1 MEFDS
6 ILYPHDL
13 FYFGRTVMFYSMV
26 EMIEEGDDV
35 NLINFKSIIDELQ
48 LNHNGISPQI
58 QLGKISGAITLQEMI
73 CEHKMDL
80 NSVDWSTMIQ
90 LTLVKIDDEEIRQGA
105 EEITNMT
112 MIFDKSHNP
121 DDNLEYSV
129 SDLDSDKRKCE
140 KLLANYLREKY
151 PNQKL
156 LQKDFPKEVKKAE
169 QKRLDEDPEYLH
181 EFDDAIEFMD
191 IGDKIYILTSKKSD
205 WKFPKHMISNF
216 HQIKDIRNP
225 LSHTTNDN
233 LEKFVP
239 DENKILGKIFSGKII
254 RYFEKL
260 NSR

>member
-129 SDLDSDKRKCE
+129 SDL
-140 KLLANYLREKY
+140 AV
-151 PNQKL
+151 
-156 LQKDFPKEVKKAE
+156 VK
-169 QKRLDEDPEYLH
+169 
-181 EFDDAIEFMD
+181 I
-191 IGDKIYILTSKKSD
+191 IG
-205 WKFPKHMISNF
+205 ISS
-216 HQIKDIRNP
+216 
-225 LSHTTNDN
+225 LCC
-233 LEKFVP
+233 L
-239 DENKILGKIFSGKII
+239 IFSNISI
-254 RYFEKL
+254 PL
-260 NSR
+260 NCGILISLLY